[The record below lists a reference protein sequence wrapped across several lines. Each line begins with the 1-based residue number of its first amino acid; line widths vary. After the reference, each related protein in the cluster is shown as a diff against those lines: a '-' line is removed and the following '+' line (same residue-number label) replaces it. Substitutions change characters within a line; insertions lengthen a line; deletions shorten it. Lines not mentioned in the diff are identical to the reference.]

1 MVFGRP
7 GLSKNEI
14 IYSETESENKL
25 YVVSRDLGVVRSK
38 LNAGIVFFFRSCR
51 ILAVSDL
58 LCQTERLKKNNSIF
72 LHLVSIA
79 FRINM
84 ASSRCIIMYYA
95 IQCYNRTN

>member
-38 LNAGIVFFFRSCR
+38 LNAGIVFFFV
-51 ILAVSDL
+51 LAG
-58 LCQTERLKKNNSIF
+58 F
-72 LHLVSIA
+72 
-79 FRINM
+79 
-84 ASSRCIIMYYA
+84 
-95 IQCYNRTN
+95 